1 MHIYTGLNLE
11 VWSKIAGLV
20 IEGAGEREG
29 KRKGVGI
36 KCHVI
41 SNGKLGMG
49 QLVPASLLERAKS
62 QEWVKPFIPLV
73 TASFPGHKFAHRKIE
88 KGTYEPNLLN

>member
-49 QLVPASLLERAKS
+49 QLFLPHCWKGQS
-62 QEWVKPFIPLV
+62 
-73 TASFPGHKFAHRKIE
+73 HRS
-88 KGTYEPNLLN
+88 G